1 MRRARGGAVVKCS
14 PVANLK
20 VRGSN
25 PGWGVG
31 QRLTGG
37 ALQIKTGLSL
47 DSIVMRPKHDIRN
60 VALWIKRVTVN
71 LKNQG
76 SNPDWEH
83 ADTGADGNLVN

>member
-1 MRRARGGAVVKCS
+1 MRRARGGAVVECS
-14 PVANLK
+14 PAKLK

-25 PGWGVG
+25 PNWGVG

-37 ALQIKTGLSL
+37 ALQVKTGRSL
-47 DSIVMRPKHDIRN
+47 DSTIMRPKHDMRN
-60 VALWIKRVTVN
+60 VAQWIKRATVN